1 MTNSKWVPNIYYEE
15 NGEGITGGLP
25 FIDVP
30 YGRSMPGCL
39 FICEAKDYRDLSQDT
54 KDNLDLEHLEKEIV
68 MHSFANMTILKEKL
82 SLALFDE
89 VRMAIGLQPLQTAV
103 LEGAKKTLEI
113 QKNID
118 NLINRINETNLS
130 KEELQNED

>member
-1 MTNSKWVPNIYYEE
+1 MSQENVKWVPNIYYEE

-39 FICEAKDYRDLSQDT
+39 FICESKDYRDLSQET
-54 KDNLDLEHLEKEIV
+54 KDNLDLEHLEREIV
-68 MHSFANMTILKEKL
+68 MHSYANMTILRQKL
-82 SLALFDE
+82 SPELFDE
-89 VRMAIGLQPLQTAV
+89 VRIAIGLQPLQIAL
-103 LEGAKKTLEI
+103 LEGTKKTMEI

-118 NLINRINETNLS
+118 NLINRINETNS
-130 KEELQNED
+130 SQEE

>member
-15 NGEGITGGLP
+15 NEEGITGGLP

-39 FICEAKDYRDLSQDT
+39 FICESKDYRDLSQET
-54 KDNLDLEHLEKEIV
+54 KDNLDLEHLEREII
-68 MHSFANMTILKEKL
+68 MHSYANMTILRQKL
-82 SLALFDE
+82 SPELFDE
-89 VRMAIGLQPLQTAV
+89 VRIAIGLQPLQTAL
-103 LEGAKKTLEI
+103 LEGTKKTMEI

-118 NLINRINETNLS
+118 NLINRINETNS
-130 KEELQNED
+130 SQEE

>member
-1 MTNSKWVPNIYYEE
+1 MSNLKWIPNIYYEE
-15 NGEGITGGLP
+15 NEEGITGGLP

-39 FICEAKDYRDLSQDT
+39 FICESKDYKDLSQET

-68 MHSFANMTILKEKL
+68 MHSYANMTILRQKL
-82 SLALFDE
+82 SPELFDE
-89 VRMAIGLQPLQTAV
+89 VRIAIGLQPLQIAL
-103 LEGAKKTLEI
+103 LEGTKKTMEI

-118 NLINRINETNLS
+118 NMINKINDKNSLQ
-130 KEELQNED
+130 KEE

>member
-1 MTNSKWVPNIYYEE
+1 MSNTKWIPNIYYEE
-15 NGEGITGGLP
+15 NKDGITGGLP

-39 FICEAKDYRDLSQDT
+39 FICEAKDYKDLSQET

-68 MHSFANMTILKEKL
+68 VHSYANMTILKQKL
-82 SLALFDE
+82 SPALFDD
-89 VRMAIGLQPLQTAV
+89 VRLAIGLQPLQTAL
-103 LEGAKKTLEI
+103 LEGAKKTYEI

-118 NLINRINETNLS
+118 EMINKINDKNSLQ
-130 KEELQNED
+130 KEE

>member
-1 MTNSKWVPNIYYEE
+1 MLNSKWVPNIYYEE

-39 FICEAKDYRDLSQDT
+39 FICESKDYRDLSQET
-54 KDNLDLEHLEKEIV
+54 KDNLDLEHLEREIV
-68 MHSFANMTILKEKL
+68 MHSYANMTILRQKL
-82 SLALFDE
+82 SPELFDE
-89 VRMAIGLQPLQTAV
+89 VREAIGLQPLQKAV
-103 LEGAKKTLEI
+103 LEGTKKTMEI

-118 NLINRINETNLS
+118 NLINRINETNS
-130 KEELQNED
+130 SQEE

>member
-39 FICEAKDYRDLSQDT
+39 FICESKDYRDLSQET
-54 KDNLDLEHLEKEIV
+54 KDNLDLEHLEREII
-68 MHSFANMTILKEKL
+68 MHSYANMTILRQKL
-82 SLALFDE
+82 SPELFDE
-89 VRMAIGLQPLQTAV
+89 VRIAIGLQPLQTAL
-103 LEGAKKTLEI
+103 LEGTKKTMEI

-118 NLINRINETNLS
+118 NMINKINDKNSLQ
-130 KEELQNED
+130 KEE

>member
-1 MTNSKWVPNIYYEE
+1 MSQENLKWIPNIYYEE
-15 NGEGITGGLP
+15 TSDGVTGGLP

-54 KDNLDLEHLEKEIV
+54 KDNLDLDHLEKEIV
-68 MHSFANMTILKEKL
+68 VHSYANMTILKNKL
-82 SLALFDE
+82 TPDLFDE
-89 VRMAIGLQPLQTAV
+89 VRLAIGLQPLQKAV

-113 QKNID
+113 QKNVD
-118 NLINRINETNLS
+118 NLINRINEINS
-130 KEELQNED
+130 SQEE

>member
-1 MTNSKWVPNIYYEE
+1 MSQENLKWVPNIYYEE

-39 FICEAKDYRDLSQDT
+39 FICESKDYRDLSQET
-54 KDNLDLEHLEKEIV
+54 KDNLDLEHLEREIV
-68 MHSFANMTILKEKL
+68 MHSYANMTILRQKL
-82 SLALFDE
+82 SPELFDE
-89 VRMAIGLQPLQTAV
+89 VRIAIGLQPLQIAL
-103 LEGAKKTLEI
+103 LEGTKKTMEI

-118 NLINRINETNLS
+118 NLINRINETNS
-130 KEELQNED
+130 SQEE